1 MRVENNNQ
9 TTNHRAMLLGMDSA
23 FAKSGTNPNIKA
35 VPTLH
40 IHNESEDAVYSMVN
54 SIMTLAMLN
63 AEVLHIQTLYSPH
76 VKKFNVRV
84 QPADSDYKNPNVV
97 FIEDIYLDKPTSLEQ
112 LKILE
117 DLLIELVADA
127 KDLAMGAV

>member
-1 MRVENNNQ
+1 MRVENNNS

-23 FAKSGTNPNIKA
+23 FAKA
-35 VPTLH
+35 VPTVNTH
-40 IHNESEDAVYSMVN
+40 SESEDAVYSMVN

-63 AEVLHIQTLYSPH
+63 AEVLHIQTSYSPH
-76 VKKFNVRV
+76 VKKLNVRV

-97 FIEDIYLDKPTSLEQ
+97 FTEEIYLDKPTSLEQ